1 MSEVG
6 HLVQC
11 DKASAVVGCL
21 VLFAGVLDSLWAK
34 GLCGFLQS
42 SWKFRGQKG
51 GVCTADRRA
60 PCWGGHSTTGHLQTD
75 ASPPPGKKLYDVH
88 LSGVWGASR

>member
-1 MSEVG
+1 MGKFSLVLHQVLTSWVLSG

-34 GLCGFLQS
+34 RLVWVPSVLLEIGG
-42 SWKFRGQKG
+42 KKE
-51 GVCTADRRA
+51 GVC
-60 PCWGGHSTTGHLQTD
+60 C
-75 ASPPPGKKLYDVH
+75 
-88 LSGVWGASR
+88 

>member
-1 MSEVG
+1 MPPAGLSGNKWEKFSLVLHQVLTSWVSEVG

-21 VLFAGVLDSLWAK
+21 VLFAGVPDFLWAK

-42 SWKFRGQKG
+42 SWKFRGQK
-51 GVCTADRRA
+51 
-60 PCWGGHSTTGHLQTD
+60 
-75 ASPPPGKKLYDVH
+75 
-88 LSGVWGASR
+88 